1 MTLIG
6 TFILIL
12 FSMIAL
18 FSLMTNKDIFS
29 PAKIYLFYL
38 LLFNF
43 ALVYAYY
50 PLEHFLTFFVFLM
63 IGILLVLGESRT
75 NYFPKHRLVSDSGE
89 NIASKLTILVWIF
102 SFFSFMTQIYLIIDS
117 GGIYQYI
124 NDAVY
129 RATTWR
135 GKGLLLMVIQSVMVF
150 QIIYFAIGLYWNKKT
165 KGWWLFFLVHLVLVL
180 FIALLT
186 GSRTVLLM
194 NFIVMMI
201 VYHYIRKPIS
211 ISKSVSIVLILL
223 VVASL
228 FGIARNNLKISDGHF
243 QTGLA
248 DSTTIAQKIRT
259 MKSTFQYGLLPLNF
273 IYSYEPKKLQYG
285 LGLITPITNVV
296 PRNIW
301 PSKPDT
307 SSMAMNKEYIEDR
320 GPGPYQFP
328 SGIIG
333 LGVMNFGWP
342 FGITF
347 GFLFI
352 ILCAYFINYIY
363 IKNIKNN
370 PLNDFQS
377 VLNLIISLFIVLSFP
392 AIIPGELTNI
402 FHGLLLTKIVPI
414 LLVITIYKQISKKNE

>member
-135 GKGLLLMVIQSVMVF
+135 GKG
-150 QIIYFAIGLYWNKKT
+150 
-165 KGWWLFFLVHLVLVL
+165 
-180 FIALLT
+180 
-186 GSRTVLLM
+186 
-194 NFIVMMI
+194 
-201 VYHYIRKPIS
+201 
-211 ISKSVSIVLILL
+211 
-223 VVASL
+223 SL
-228 FGIARNNLKISDGHF
+228 
-243 QTGLA
+243 
-248 DSTTIAQKIRT
+248 
-259 MKSTFQYGLLPLNF
+259 
-273 IYSYEPKKLQYG
+273 
-285 LGLITPITNVV
+285 
-296 PRNIW
+296 
-301 PSKPDT
+301 
-307 SSMAMNKEYIEDR
+307 
-320 GPGPYQFP
+320 
-328 SGIIG
+328 
-333 LGVMNFGWP
+333 
-342 FGITF
+342 
-347 GFLFI
+347 
-352 ILCAYFINYIY
+352 
-363 IKNIKNN
+363 
-370 PLNDFQS
+370 
-377 VLNLIISLFIVLSFP
+377 
-392 AIIPGELTNI
+392 
-402 FHGLLLTKIVPI
+402 
-414 LLVITIYKQISKKNE
+414 